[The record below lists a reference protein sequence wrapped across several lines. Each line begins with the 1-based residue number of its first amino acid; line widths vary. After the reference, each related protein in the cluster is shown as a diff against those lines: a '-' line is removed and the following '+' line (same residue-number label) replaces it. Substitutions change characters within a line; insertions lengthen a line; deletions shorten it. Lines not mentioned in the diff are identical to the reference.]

1 MPSEKLLFVE
11 ARRTVPVV
19 AGSKSAL
26 TRIKSFP
33 SKEKGTSMAS
43 LVVPGM
49 GETITLSSL
58 SKAQISIQ
66 GLGLCGGY
74 LD

>member
-26 TRIKSFP
+26 TLWIIFVGYESACHYIRKSADR
-33 SKEKGTSMAS
+33 KLTA
-43 LVVPGM
+43 L
-49 GETITLSSL
+49 
-58 SKAQISIQ
+58 
-66 GLGLCGGY
+66 
-74 LD
+74 